1 MWDLEV
7 PPPGLTSVRLAI
19 YSADNPSAGMEVD
32 LLVDTGSILTW
43 IPQKLLARL
52 EIKPRRRGRFKTIHG
67 EIIERDIGIAGVKYS
82 GQEAIVEVVF
92 AADGDAQILGVTT
105 LESLGYRVNPITEEL
120 EYVGLLAVCRTTVQ
134 RLPAMAR
141 ASEALEIAANAGSAS
156 CSDYWRAPTCLLCCQ

>member
-1 MWDLEV
+1 MPLSE
-7 PPPGLTSVRLAI
+7 LTSVRPAI
-19 YSADNPSAGMEVD
+19 YSADNPSASTEVD

-92 AADGDAQILGVTT
+92 AVEGDAEVLGVTN
-105 LESLGYRVNPITEEL
+105 LESLGYRVNSITEEL
-120 EYVGLLAVCRTTVQ
+120 EYVGLLAIYRTTIQ

-156 CSDYWRAPTCLLCCQ
+156 RSDYWRAPTCLLCCQ